1 MNSMKAGTKIG
12 LFAAVLA
19 ASTAW
24 YWFQLTRQVALPEDR
39 TGFVV
44 AFLSSVFLG
53 VMAFVKR
60 TGWLGAI
67 PPVFAI
73 VVGLFLPATMM
84 ISEQVVARDVAIDV
98 GETMPRFKSVDDRGA
113 EFDSRSL
120 NGHLVLIKFFRAHW

>member
-1 MNSMKAGTKIG
+1 MATMKPGTKIG
-12 LFAAVLA
+12 LLAALLA

-24 YWFQLTRQVALPEDR
+24 YWFHLIREVALPEDR

-44 AFLSSVFLG
+44 VFLASVCLG
-53 VMAFVKR
+53 VFAFVKR
-60 TGWLGAI
+60 TSWVGAV

-84 ISEQVVARDVAIDV
+84 ISEQVVARDVAIEV
-98 GETMPRFKSVDDRGA
+98 GDRIPRFTSIEDSGA

>member
-1 MNSMKAGTKIG
+1 MNRMKLGTKIG
-12 LFAAVLA
+12 LLAALLA

-39 TGFVV
+39 TGVV
-44 AFLSSVFLG
+44 VVFLTGVFLG

-60 TGWLGAI
+60 TSWLGAV
-67 PPVFAI
+67 PPLFAI
-73 VVGLFLPATMM
+73 VVGLFLPVTMM

-98 GETMPRFKSVDDRGA
+98 GEKIPRFRSVVDNGT

>member
-44 AFLSSVFLG
+44 AFLSCVFLG

-60 TGWLGAI
+60 TSWLGAI

-113 EFDSRSL
+113 QFDSRSL

>member
-1 MNSMKAGTKIG
+1 MKPGTKIG
-12 LFAAVLA
+12 LLAALLA

-24 YWFQLTRQVALPEDR
+24 YWFHLTREVALPEDR

-44 AFLSSVFLG
+44 VFLVSVCLG
-53 VMAFVKR
+53 VLAIVKR
-60 TGWLGAI
+60 TSWVGAV

-73 VVGLFLPATMM
+73 LVGLFLPATMM
-84 ISEQVVARDVAIDV
+84 ISEQVVARDVAIEV
-98 GETMPRFKSVDDRGA
+98 GDRIPRFTSIEDSGA

>member
-1 MNSMKAGTKIG
+1 MKPGTKIG
-12 LFAAVLA
+12 LLAALLA

-24 YWFQLTRQVALPEDR
+24 YWFHLIREVALPEDR

-44 AFLSSVFLG
+44 VFLVSVCLG
-53 VMAFVKR
+53 VLAFVKR
-60 TGWLGAI
+60 TSWVGAV

-84 ISEQVVARDVAIDV
+84 ISEQVVARDVAIEV
-98 GETMPRFKSVDDRGA
+98 GDRMPRFTSIEDSGA